1 MDGRTGF
8 SPGRRGSDQCGVHG
22 ACSQSCMELL
32 QGGRGSTQR
41 GRSQGALAMS
51 HSGSCPVGLEVGARV
66 GAAVEHGGLG
76 VGLHLAQDL
85 AQLAFM

>member
-1 MDGRTGF
+1 M
-8 SPGRRGSDQCGVHG
+8 
-22 ACSQSCMELL
+22 
-32 QGGRGSTQR
+32 
-41 GRSQGALAMS
+41 AMS

-76 VGLHLAQDL
+76 VGLHLPQDL